1 MQQISLSPQQIDA
14 FDAIMKWH
22 KTKQKRFVLSGYA
35 GTGKTT
41 LARKLEDEL
50 GAVMFLAYTGKA
62 VNVLREKGISRFS
75 TIHSLIYKPIKRN
88 GRLEF
93 ILKDISEIGDY
104 KLVIVDEYSMLSNE
118 LMQDLE
124 SLVGKVLYLG
134 DNFQLP
140 PVKGSNALKPDFQ
153 LTEVHRQALESN
165 IIRIAS
171 DIRQGILPDYCDH
184 DDFYFNRKKTLNKEI
199 FLSADQLLVG
209 RNITRRDWIDRYRN
223 HKELPEFTIQKGE
236 KIICLKNNQK
246 LSIFNG
252 MIGEIESDL
261 HLEQGRFFDQIKFDG
276 KENIDIWIGDFAG
289 LDPIKHKVDM
299 MREIN
304 RFDFGYAI
312 TVHKSQGSEFDTIVL
327 NNEPIGRSN
336 LEQWRWLYTG
346 ITRAR
351 KKVYL
356 ID

>member
-1 MQQISLSPQQIDA
+1 MQLSAQQTEA
-14 FDAIMKWH
+14 FDAIMAWH
-22 KTKQKRFVLSGYA
+22 KTKEKRFVLSGYA

-62 VNVLREKGISRFS
+62 VNVLREKGISQFS
-75 TIHSLIYKPIKRN
+75 TIHSLIYKPVKIN

-93 ILKDISEIGDY
+93 HLKDRSEIGDF
-104 KLVIVDEYSMLSNE
+104 KLVIVDEYSMLSND
-118 LMQDLE
+118 LMKDLE
-124 SLVGKVLYLG
+124 SVVGKILYLG

-140 PVKGSNALKPDFQ
+140 PVKGTNALKPDFQ
-153 LTEVHRQALESN
+153 LTEVHRHALESN

-171 DIRQGILPDYCDH
+171 DIRQGILPTYCDH
-184 DDFYFNRKKTLNKEI
+184 EDFYFNRKRSLDRSVFMN
-199 FLSADQLLVG
+199 ADQLLVG
-209 RNITRRDWIDRYRN
+209 RNNTRREWIEKYRDY
-223 HKELPEFTIQKGE
+223 KELPEFEILKGE
-236 KIICLKNNQK
+236 KIICLKNNRK

-252 MIGEIESDL
+252 MIGEIESNL
-261 HLEQGRFFDQIKFDG
+261 KMEHGKFFDEISFDG
-276 KENIDIWIGDFAG
+276 KENIEIWTGDFTG

-299 MREIN
+299 MRDIN

-336 LEQWRWLYTG
+336 LDQWRWLYTG

-356 ID
+356 VD